1 MILAFISGFVLGV
14 IFFGGLWFTV
24 KKAVAS
30 KNTALW
36 IAGSSIIR
44 IAIVLTGIYYI
55 SEGSWQ
61 KMVLCMV
68 GFIVARFMVIWLTRF
83 FEQKQ
88 IHVNKPT
95 QT

>member
-55 SEGSWQ
+55 AEGSWQ